1 MTKPVTKG
9 SLFRSRLAKEF
20 DNKTATFHTSVNE
33 DLRIFEDDIN
43 CTTAHDIMLYEQ
55 GIIPAKELK
64 LILIALDGIR
74 QKWRSGEVTIGAE
87 YEDVHEYVETT
98 VIKQIG
104 IEAGGMIHTGRS
116 RNDQVVTDIKLR
128 LREDVLKMGEATLNL
143 VDVLQKRA
151 TEHADTPMILYT
163 HGQHAQVGTMGAY
176 LSCYADILLRDQ
188 QRLTE
193 LFARVN
199 TNPLGAGPVGGTSI
213 NINRKRTTELL
224 GFDAIQENSI
234 DATSSRDWAME
245 TAAVC
250 AIIMGDLSRI
260 AADIL
265 EWSTVEFGYI
275 ELADEYASSSSIMP
289 QKKNPST
296 IELLRGKTGE
306 SYGALTELLTMEK
319 GLTSGYVQDLQETK
333 LTLWRTID
341 NTQICLEIM
350 AGAISTMKIKSERLA
365 KPLQGNFAMAV
376 ELAETLANETSLS
389 FRESYKIAADLVIL
403 TISRGATLD
412 RLKPEDVEASAAK
425 LYTKKIKITQ
435 VLIDKATDPM
445 QSLQRRVSL
454 GSPSPV
460 EVKRMLK
467 EHSVLAK
474 KQRSELAKKRG
485 SIEVALEKL
494 HQTAA
499 AQSG

>member
-1 MTKPVTKG
+1 MTQG

-20 DNKTATFHTSVNE
+20 DNKTARFHTSVNE

-55 GIIPAKELK
+55 GIIPSKELK
-64 LILIALDGIR
+64 MILTALEQIR
-74 QKWRSGEVTIGAE
+74 QRWRSGEVAIGAE
-87 YEDVHEYVETT
+87 YEDVHEYIETT

-128 LREDVLKMGEATLNL
+128 LREDILNISEAALNL
-143 VDVLQKRA
+143 VDALQKRA
-151 TEHADTPMILYT
+151 SEHTDTIMIVYT
-163 HGQHAQVGTMGAY
+163 HGQHGQIGTIGAY
-176 LSCYADILLRDQ
+176 LSAYADILLRDQ

-193 LFARVN
+193 LYARVN
-199 TNPLGAGPVGGTSI
+199 TNPLGSGPVGGTSI
-213 NINRKRTTELL
+213 NVDRKRTTELL
-224 GFDAIQENSI
+224 GFDGIQENSI

-265 EWSTVEFGYI
+265 EWSTFEFGYI
-275 ELADEYASSSSIMP
+275 ELADEYTSSSSIMP

-306 SYGALTELLTMEK
+306 SYGALVELLTMEK
-319 GLTSGYVQDLQETK
+319 GVTTGYVQDLQETK
-333 LTLWRTID
+333 LTLWRTVE

-350 AGAISTMKIKSERLA
+350 TGAIATMKIKPEKLYRHV
-365 KPLQGNFAMAV
+365 PGNFAMAV
-376 ELAETLANETSLS
+376 DLAETLSNEADLS
-389 FRESYKIAADLVIL
+389 FRESYKVAADLVNL
-403 TISRGATLD
+403 SLSRGATLD
-412 RLKPEDVEASAAK
+412 KLKPEDVEASATK
-425 LYTKKIKITQ
+425 LYKKKIKVNQ
-435 VLIDKATDPM
+435 DLIDKATDPKL
-445 QSLQRRVSL
+445 SLQRRRSL
-454 GSPSPV
+454 GSPRPE

-467 EHSVLAK
+467 EHGATAK
-474 KQRSELAKKRG
+474 KQRASLDKARY
-485 SIEVALEKL
+485 EVESALKTL
-494 HQTAA
+494 HETATRL
-499 AQSG
+499 SK